1 MSQWVLKLIK
11 RHPTPEELV
20 EAGAETVAEIPHVT
34 EERAREAIG
43 NARSSV
49 AGQVDPDTGPALS
62 MVAEN
67 LLRLTKRIDRLKE
80 RLWDRVKNPKA
91 PPVLRSIDGIGK

>member
-34 EERAREAIG
+34 EERA
-43 NARSSV
+43 
-49 AGQVDPDTGPALS
+49 
-62 MVAEN
+62 
-67 LLRLTKRIDRLKE
+67 
-80 RLWDRVKNPKA
+80 
-91 PPVLRSIDGIGK
+91 